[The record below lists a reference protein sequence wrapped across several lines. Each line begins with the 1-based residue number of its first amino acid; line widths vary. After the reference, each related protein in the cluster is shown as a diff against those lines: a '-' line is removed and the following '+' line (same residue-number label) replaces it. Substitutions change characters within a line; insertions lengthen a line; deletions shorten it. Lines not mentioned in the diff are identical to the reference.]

1 MHIRAYLC
9 IPLKY
14 RGFLKRLNGAAILAN
29 AGISALEGSYFSAG
43 MYAVTGLIPLAGKLA
58 DIGEMA
64 WCSVTPIN

>member
-1 MHIRAYLC
+1 MVH
-9 IPLKY
+9 
-14 RGFLKRLNGAAILAN
+14 GAASLAN

-64 WCSVTPIN
+64 WCSVTPKNQD